1 MSSRVGPRPREEFVP
16 LSAPAIQG
24 REWEYV
30 KECLDTAWVSSTGQF
45 VERFEEM
52 VSECTG
58 ARYAVATVNG
68 TAALHVALLIAGVQP
83 DDEVLVSTLT
93 FIAPANAIRY
103 VRAWP
108 VFVDAEPVH
117 WQMDPEKLVGF
128 VETECEWRGGLYNK
142 QRGRRGSALGPAHLL
157 GHPRDMQPI
166 LGGARKKHLTGGEDA
181 TPRRRPR

>member
-1 MSSRVGPRPREEFVP
+1 MSSKVGARPQGEFVP

-83 DDEVLVSTLT
+83 DDEVLVSTLS

-108 VFVDAEPVH
+108 VFVED
-117 WQMDPEKLVGF
+117 
-128 VETECEWRGGLYNK
+128 
-142 QRGRRGSALGPAHLL
+142 
-157 GHPRDMQPI
+157 
-166 LGGARKKHLTGGEDA
+166 RKRNRLNPSH
-181 TPRRRPR
+181 RPNY

>member
-1 MSSRVGPRPREEFVP
+1 MSSKVDARPQGEFVP
-16 LSAPAIQG
+16 LSAPVIQG

-30 KECLDTAWVSSTGQF
+30 KECLDTTWVSSVGQF

-68 TAALHVALLIAGVQP
+68 TAALHIALLIAGVQP
-83 DDEVLVSTLT
+83 DDEVLVSTLS

-108 VFVDAEPVH
+108 VLVDAEPVD
-117 WQMDPEKLVGF
+117 WQMDPERLVRF
-128 VETECEWRGGLYNK
+128 LETEGGW
-142 QRGRRGSALGPAHLL
+142 RRGPPLH
-157 GHPRDMQPI
+157 
-166 LGGARKKHLTGGEDA
+166 KHS
-181 TPRRRPR
+181 

>member
-1 MSSRVGPRPREEFVP
+1 MSSKVGARPQGEFVP

-30 KECLDTAWVSSTGQF
+30 KECLDTAWVSSAGQF
-45 VERFEEM
+45 VERFGAL

-58 ARYAVATVNG
+58 ARYAVATVSG

-128 VETECEWRGGLYNK
+128 VETECEWRGAPSYK
-142 QRGRRGSALGPAHLL
+142 KKGRRRTTTPPGPHL
-157 GHPRDMQPI
+157 
-166 LGGARKKHLTGGEDA
+166 
-181 TPRRRPR
+181 

>member
-52 VSECTG
+52 VSERTG

-83 DDEVLVSTLT
+83 DDEVLVSTLS
-93 FIAPANAIRY
+93 FI
-103 VRAWP
+103 
-108 VFVDAEPVH
+108 
-117 WQMDPEKLVGF
+117 
-128 VETECEWRGGLYNK
+128 
-142 QRGRRGSALGPAHLL
+142 
-157 GHPRDMQPI
+157 
-166 LGGARKKHLTGGEDA
+166 EDA
-181 TPRRRPR
+181 TESLGARYRGTPVGILGDVACLSFNGNKTITTGGGGMILTNNGAWAARAKYLTTQAKDDPIEYIHGEIGYNYRLTNLQAAL